1 MKKLSV
7 ILCES
12 IVALSLI
19 WPVTALA
26 ASEGETAP
34 LFTLPD
40 IDADKPAISLESLR
54 GKTVYV
60 DFWASW
66 CAPCLRSMPLINEL
80 YGKYRDQD
88 FEVIAINVDD
98 PIEDGQDF
106 LLDNP
111 LDYLIAADTDNT
123 VLNEF
128 GVTGMPTSFLIDK
141 DGIIRMVHMGF
152 RGNDIET
159 IEAAVLE
166 LLE

>member
-1 MKKLSV
+1 MKKLTV

-19 WPVTALA
+19 LPVTAMA

-141 DGIIRMVHMGF
+141 DGVIRMEHMGF